1 MKTERRV
8 IAAFIGILCVISV
21 LTLTSNSVPG
31 LAREKLS
38 DKPICQQRDWLK
50 NVRILTQSPRLVH
63 SSKADGDE
71 DYYFKGDT
79 LTFNEFLRKFAAV
92 KLPKRRIAVKNQYG
106 KISHKHFD
114 WVLHIPGQTNS
125 KGGKD
130 REAKEA
136 YPSVTVYAAASG
148 IHFADV
154 VLPEG
159 ADVVVLE
166 SGVEDHWQVGKGVE
180 IAKKWAPAR
189 RKWLGFIGPYLSRIR
204 QEEHNPSIQCVEMR
218 SVLISEYLP
227 KYRIYAV
234 ETNRISSPKLFAVSI
249 SGEIVDLKSG
259 EFSSREERGPFKNKE
274 FSDFLKKQ
282 QIEVSDPNT
291 AIEIGRLI
299 EEITFAPDRWMY
311 LKSNTDNFSIFKM
324 WVFYGPGTYWLRDWE
339 WYAEKEETG
348 WMVSRR
354 YIGPP
359 ASIIM
364 PPQWK
369 LILDEEETITEVMH

>member
-50 NVRILTQSPRLVH
+50 NVRVLTQSPRLVH

-79 LTFNEFLRKFAAV
+79 SAFNEFLRKFAAV

-148 IHFADV
+148 IHLADV

-166 SGVEDHWQVGKGVE
+166 SGDEDHWQVGKGVE
-180 IAKKWAPAR
+180 IARKWALAR
-189 RKWLGFIGPYLSRIR
+189 REWLQFIEPHVERLR
-204 QEEHNPSIQCVEMR
+204 QQDNDPTIQWVEMR
-218 SVLISEYLP
+218 SRLLSEYLSGHIV
-227 KYRIYAV
+227 RLI
-234 ETNRISSPKLFAVSI
+234 ETTRSGRSCIFAVSV
-249 SGEIVDLKSG
+249 SGEISDLGSG
-259 EFSSREERGPFKNKE
+259 AWSQKKGQEYFRSVKL
-274 FSDFLKKQ
+274 SDFFRVQ
-282 QIEVSDPNT
+282 DISVADADT
-291 AIEIGRLI
+291 AIGIIKLT
-299 EEITFAPDRWMY
+299 EEISYAPGQATMLRR
-311 LKSNTDNFSIFKM
+311 STNNFTIFDSRLYERFSWNENWEYDAKRKA
-324 WVFYGPGTYWLRDWE
+324 GYWLVTRS
-339 WYAEKEETG
+339 Y
-348 WMVSRR
+348 V
-354 YIGPP
+354 GPP
-359 ASIIM
+359 ASIIV
-364 PPQWK
+364 PPRWEIVLGKKGQLVEIRYK
-369 LILDEEETITEVMH
+369 